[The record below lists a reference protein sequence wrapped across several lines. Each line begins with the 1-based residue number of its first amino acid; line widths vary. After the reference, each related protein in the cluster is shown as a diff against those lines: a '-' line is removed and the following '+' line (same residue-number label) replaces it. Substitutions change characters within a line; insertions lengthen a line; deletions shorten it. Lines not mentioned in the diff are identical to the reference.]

1 MPSEPEKA
9 QSSSKVKRH
18 LCPVLTWPLF
28 FPLSSIFFFFF
39 FFNFSYPSFLILFFM
54 LPLLSIFST
63 LEAFSLPTLIIPT
76 PTPQDRCIYRP
87 SLLLLHTSN
96 ALLSPVLSNCFSF
109 LLPLLVS
116 TFYAWIM
123 RWWYIDVFNTWM
135 YVGWLFI
142 PRRRDSAIISNF

>member
-1 MPSEPEKA
+1 MGLTVSNAVGARKGAIFQQGQEASLP
-9 QSSSKVKRH
+9 
-18 LCPVLTWPLF
+18 CPNLASFFSPLF
-28 FPLSSIFFFFF
+28 HFFFFF

-123 RWWYIDVFNTWM
+123 R
-135 YVGWLFI
+135 
-142 PRRRDSAIISNF
+142 